1 MKFKLISAVFAM
13 LVFSFNC
20 NASLIKN
27 GGFSSGSID
36 SVTGVGWVTGVNC
49 NGAAV
54 FAAHALLN
62 NCGSAS
68 TDPSISQLITGLIA
82 GNEYK
87 LTWHQKNHYGH
98 QANSFG
104 VYLDGTIQDIRNWLP
119 DYNYHT
125 ESYTFIAS
133 STSHTI
139 KFSAEL
145 DARTP
150 GVLSKTDTSYYRDD
164 ISLVA
169 VKEPFTFAVF
179 SLGLIGLTAR
189 RKFKN

>member
-1 MKFKLISAVFAM
+1 MAVF
-13 LVFSFNC
+13 
-20 NASLIKN
+20 
-27 GGFSSGSID
+27 
-36 SVTGVGWVTGVNC
+36 T
-49 NGAAV
+49 
-54 FAAHALLN
+54 AHALLN